1 MADST
6 ETQTKTAPASG
17 AASSSD
23 AANSNAGS
31 DTSQTS
37 NTGTVDTGSDAG
49 KSTASDEASGA
60 ADGGERQRPGR
71 AERRISELT
80 KREKELQTEL
90 EEKNSLLERLSKT
103 PVDDSKINFPDYS
116 GVDQITPDQLK
127 KDILATANQLVD
139 ARMNLLGSALL
150 DRVDAKEISSK
161 SAEAISSTITKYSVL
176 NPNSDDYDEDLDKE
190 LSAAYGEAR
199 SKNPSYSFTTFI
211 KPFERLLEQ
220 SSTTEKSTST
230 TESSSR
236 GRSAA
241 RPSAATRRS
250 ANEFPADG
258 TAAQMEEWFAKNR
271 G

>member
-17 AASSSD
+17 ADSTSNTAVSD
-23 AANSNAGS
+23 AGS
-31 DTSQTS
+31 DSQQTS
-37 NTGTVDTGSDAG
+37 NGTVVDSSSDAG
-49 KSTASDEASGA
+49 KSTVSDDASGA
-60 ADGGERQRPGR
+60 SSDGERQRPGR

-90 EEKNSLLERLSKT
+90 EEKNTLLERLSKT
-103 PVDDSKINFPDYS
+103 PVDQSNIKFPDYS

-127 KDILATANQLVD
+127 KDILDTANQLVD

-150 DRVDAKEISSK
+150 DRVDQKEVSSK
-161 SAEAISSTITKYSVL
+161 SEEAIRSTITKFSVL
-176 NPNSDDYDEDLDKE
+176 NPASDDYDEDLDKE
-190 LSAAYGEAR
+190 LSTSYAEAR

-230 TESSSR
+230 TESNR
-236 GRSAA
+236 GRSAN
-241 RPSAATRRS
+241 RPSAASRRGT
-250 ANEFPADG
+250 NEFPANG
-258 TAAQMEEWFAKNR
+258 TAADMEKWFAAQR
-271 G
+271 A